1 MKITKKRLVLVI
13 LFICPLL
20 FFLILSMGVVNWTKL
35 PVLTERVLDIQQL
48 DSTKQVSF
56 KGNVSILCFVGNDI
70 EMAKGGVFN
79 VNQKIYKDFYG
90 YQAFQA
96 VAIYPISRQGQI
108 TELQKKLGQF
118 TDMTKWKFA
127 GLSNEQITT
136 LFKSLNTNKNLTDG
150 YSNLIFIIDKDLKL
164 RGRKNDS
171 DKSTDL
177 LYGYNMNSVGEL
189 GDKMEDDVKVL
200 LYEYRAAFKNKKKAD
215 RKKMN
220 DEL

>member
-48 DSTKQVSF
+48 DSTKQISF
-56 KGNVSILCFVGNDI
+56 KGNISILCFVGNDI

-96 VAIYPISRQGQI
+96 VAIYPISRQSQI

-118 TDMTKWKFA
+118 TDMTKWKFV
-127 GLSNEQITT
+127 GLSNKQITT
-136 LFKSLNTNKNLTDG
+136 LFKSLNTNKTLTDG
-150 YSNLIFIIDKDLKL
+150 YSNLTFIIDKDLKL

-215 RKKMN
+215 RKKI
-220 DEL
+220 EL

>member
-20 FFLILSMGVVNWTKL
+20 FFLVLSMGVVNWTKL

-56 KGNVSILCFVGNDI
+56 KGNVSTLCFVGNDI

-96 VAIYPISRQGQI
+96 VAIYPISRQSQI

-118 TDMTKWKFA
+118 TDMTKWKFV
-127 GLSNEQITT
+127 GLSNKQITI
-136 LFKSLNTNKNLTDG
+136 LFKSLNTNKTLTDG

-215 RKKMN
+215 RKKI
-220 DEL
+220 EL

>member
-1 MKITKKRLVLVI
+1 
-13 LFICPLL
+13 
-20 FFLILSMGVVNWTKL
+20 MGVVNWTKL

-48 DSTKQVSF
+48 DSTKQISF

-96 VAIYPISRQGQI
+96 VAIYPISRQSQI

-118 TDMTKWKFA
+118 TDMTKWKFV
-127 GLSNEQITT
+127 GLSNKQITT
-136 LFKSLNTNKNLTDG
+136 LFKSLNTNKTLTDG
-150 YSNLIFIIDKDLKL
+150 YSNLTFIIDKDLKL

-171 DKSTDL
+171 NKSTDL

-215 RKKMN
+215 RKKI
-220 DEL
+220 EL

>member
-1 MKITKKRLVLVI
+1 
-13 LFICPLL
+13 
-20 FFLILSMGVVNWTKL
+20 MGVINLTKL

-48 DSTKQVSF
+48 DSTKQISF
-56 KGNVSILCFVGNDI
+56 KGNISILCFVGNDI

-96 VAIYPISRQGQI
+96 VAIYPISRQSQI

-118 TDMTKWKFA
+118 TDMTKWKFV
-127 GLSNEQITT
+127 GLSNKQITT
-136 LFKSLNTNKNLTDG
+136 LFKSLNTNKTLTDG
-150 YSNLIFIIDKDLKL
+150 YSNLTFVIDKDLKL

-215 RKKMN
+215 RKKI
-220 DEL
+220 EL

>member
-1 MKITKKRLVLVI
+1 
-13 LFICPLL
+13 
-20 FFLILSMGVVNWTKL
+20 MGVVNWTKL

-48 DSTKQVSF
+48 DSTKQISF

-96 VAIYPISRQGQI
+96 VAIYPISRQSQI

-118 TDMTKWKFA
+118 TDMTKWKFV
-127 GLSNEQITT
+127 GLSNKQVTT
-136 LFKSLNTNKNLTDG
+136 LFKSLNTNKTLTDG

-171 DKSTDL
+171 NKSTDL

-189 GDKMEDDVKVL
+189 GDKMKMMLKYYSMNIELSLKTRKRPIEKKL
-200 LYEYRAAFKNKKKAD
+200 NYES
-215 RKKMN
+215 
-220 DEL
+220 

>member
-1 MKITKKRLVLVI
+1 
-13 LFICPLL
+13 
-20 FFLILSMGVVNWTKL
+20 MGVVNWTKL

-48 DSTKQVSF
+48 DSTKQISF
-56 KGNVSILCFVGNDI
+56 KGNISILCFVGNDI

-96 VAIYPISRQGQI
+96 VAIYPISRQSQI

-118 TDMTKWKFA
+118 TDMTKWKFV
-127 GLSNEQITT
+127 GLSNKQITT
-136 LFKSLNTNKNLTDG
+136 LFKSLNTNKTLTDG

-200 LYEYRAAFKNKKKAD
+200 LYEYRSAFKNKKKAD
-215 RKKMN
+215 RKKI
-220 DEL
+220 EL